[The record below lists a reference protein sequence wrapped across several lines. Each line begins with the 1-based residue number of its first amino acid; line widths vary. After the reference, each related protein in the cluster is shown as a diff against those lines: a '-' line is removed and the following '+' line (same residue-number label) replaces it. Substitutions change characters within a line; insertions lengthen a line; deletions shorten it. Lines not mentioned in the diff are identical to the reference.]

1 MNLALGTLKPPLKPT
16 GRSAAA
22 FESLRCKVGRRQAE
36 RDEDVRRVP
45 GSSAAPDHP
54 RR

>member
-1 MNLALGTLKPPLKPT
+1 MNLALGTLKPRLKPT

-22 FESLRCKVGRRQAE
+22 FESLRCNVGQAE

-45 GSSAAPDHP
+45 GSSAAADHP